1 MADTYKSFG
10 TIFGGSTAATTVYSG
25 VVGTA
30 LINSINCS
38 NKDAYRNNT
47 VTVEM
52 VKGATAYSIITN
64 ADLPISTTLQILDAP
79 IVLESGNTL
88 RATVGVTAPVDIIVS
103 VLEIT

>member
-10 TIFGGSTAATTVYSG
+10 TILGVTAATTVYSG

-30 LINSINCS
+30 LVNSINCS
-38 NKDAYRNNT
+38 NDDLYRTNT
-47 VTVEM
+47 ITIEL
-52 VKGATAYSIITN
+52 VKGATAYTIIRS
-64 ADLPISTTLQILDAP
+64 ADLPLNTTLQVLDAP

-88 RATVGVTAPVDIIVS
+88 RATAGYTAPVDIIVS